1 MSRIGGAIKNM
12 IRGWLDLNEAQN
24 MQFNITEL
32 YNFDTNAIRNK
43 IWYRGDPYE
52 LSQFYKQI
60 EDNNST
66 FWNAVPEIR
75 IRKIHS
81 GLPALMVNTLSG
93 IVIRDLNEI
102 TPSGSSI
109 DWDDIAEDNNFYDV
123 IEQAIVD
130 TLYQGDG
137 AFKISFD
144 TSISEYPIIE
154 FYPGD
159 QCEFVYK
166 RGRYIETVF
175 KNVYDADQKKYIHYE
190 TYGYGYIKNKLVEAR
205 SSKEVDLHSIPQM
218 EKIADFAFAGY
229 QEKENGEV
237 ISKGTVN
244 LAVPFKIYRSAKWKH
259 RGKSIFENKYDS
271 FDAFDEVI
279 SQWADA
285 VRSGRATKYIPD
297 GLLPRDPTTGKVLKA
312 NDFDNRFIATGDT
325 GKEEAK
331 DKIEV
336 VQPNIPV
343 ESYIQSYT
351 TFLDQCLQGLISPST
366 LGIDTKKLDNAEAQR
381 EKEKTTLYTRG
392 KIVEALEKV
401 IPDVVNTSLQAM
413 DIFNKKDPR
422 KSEDIEVS
430 FGEYANPSFEAVVE
444 TVSKARPGSP
454 VMSIEAAVEEM
465 YGDSKDKEWKD
476 EEVRRLKE
484 QQGIADDIE
493 EPGMNVPDV
502 DDLEED
508 KDDSGN

>member
-24 MQFNITEL
+24 TQFNITEL

-154 FYPGD
+154 FYPAD

-175 KNVYDADQKKYIHYE
+175 KNVYEANQKKYIHYE

-205 SSKEVDLHSIPQM
+205 SGKEVDLYSIAQM
-218 EKIADFAFAGY
+218 ENVADFAFSGY
-229 QEKENGEV
+229 KEKDGEV
-237 ISKGTVN
+237 ISRGTVN
-244 LAVPFKIYRSAKWKH
+244 LAVPFKIYRSAKWVH

-271 FDAFDEVI
+271 FDALDEVI

-484 QQGIADDIE
+484 QQGIDDDIE

-508 KDDSGN
+508 IDDSGN

>member
-12 IRGWLDLNEAQN
+12 IKGWLDLNEAQN
-24 MQFNITEL
+24 TQFNITEL
-32 YNFDTNAIRNK
+32 YNFDTNTIRNR

-52 LSQFYKQI
+52 LSQFYKQV

-66 FWNAVPEIR
+66 FWSVVPEIK

-81 GLPALMVNTLSG
+81 GLPALMINTLSG
-93 IVIRDLNEI
+93 IVIRDLNGI
-102 TPSGSSI
+102 TPNSSSI
-109 DWDDIAEDNNFYDV
+109 DWDNISNDNNFYDV
-123 IEQAIVD
+123 IEQAVID
-130 TLYQGDG
+130 TLSQGDG

-154 FYPGD
+154 FYPAD

-175 KNVYDADQKKYIHYE
+175 KNIYEANQKKYIHYE

-205 SSKEVDLHSIPQM
+205 SGKEVDLYSIAQM
-218 EKIADFAFAGY
+218 ENVADFAFSGY
-229 QEKENGEV
+229 KEKDGEV
-237 ISKGTVN
+237 ISRGTVN
-244 LAVPFKIYRSAKWKH
+244 LAVPFKIYRSAKWVH
-259 RGKSIFENKYDS
+259 RGKSIFENKYDI
-271 FDAFDEVI
+271 FDALDEVI
-279 SQWADA
+279 SQWAAA
-285 VRSGRATKYIPD
+285 VRAGRATKYIPESM
-297 GLLPRDPTTGKVLKA
+297 LPRDPVSGKILPA
-312 NDFDNRFIATGDT
+312 NDFDNCYIATGDT

-336 VQPNIPV
+336 VQPDIPV

-392 KIVEALEKV
+392 KIVETLEKV
-401 IPDVVNTSLQAM
+401 IPDVVNTALKAM
-413 DIFNKKDPR
+413 DIFNKKAPR
-422 KSEDIEVS
+422 ESEDVEVS

-444 TVSKARPGSP
+444 TVSKARPGQP

-465 YGDSKDKEWKD
+465 YGDSRDEKWKV
-476 EEVRRLKE
+476 EEIKRLKE

-508 KDDSGN
+508 IDDSVN

>member
-24 MQFNITEL
+24 TQFNITEL

-154 FYPGD
+154 FYPAD

-175 KNVYDADQKKYIHYE
+175 KNVYEANQKKYIHYE

-205 SSKEVDLHSIPQM
+205 SGKEVDLYSIAQM
-218 EKIADFAFAGY
+218 ENVADFAFSGY
-229 QEKENGEV
+229 KEKDGEV
-237 ISKGTVN
+237 ISRGTVN
-244 LAVPFKIYRSAKWKH
+244 LAVPFKIYRSAKWVH

-271 FDAFDEVI
+271 FDALDEVI

-336 VQPNIPV
+336 VQPDIPV

-401 IPDVVNTSLQAM
+401 IPDVVNATLQAM
-413 DIFNKKDPR
+413 DIFNKKAPR
-422 KSEDIEVS
+422 EAEDVEVS

>member
-24 MQFNITEL
+24 TQFNITEL

-52 LSQFYKQI
+52 LSQFYKQV

-66 FWNAVPEIR
+66 FWNAVPEIK

-93 IVIRDLNEI
+93 IVIRDLNKI
-102 TPSGSSI
+102 APSSSSI

-130 TLYQGDG
+130 TLSQGDG

-154 FYPGD
+154 FYSGD

-205 SSKEVDLHSIPQM
+205 SGKEVDLHSIPQM

-237 ISKGTVN
+237 ISRGTVN

-285 VRSGRATKYIPD
+285 VRSGRANKYIPD
-297 GLLPRDPTTGKVLKA
+297 GLLPRDPATGKVLKA

-401 IPDVVNTSLQAM
+401 IPDVVNTTLQAM

-422 KSEDIEVS
+422 ESEDIEVS

-465 YGDSKDKEWKD
+465 YGDSKDKKWKD

-484 QQGIADDIE
+484 QQGVTELE

-502 DDLEED
+502 DDPEED
-508 KDDSGN
+508 IDDSVN

>member
-12 IRGWLDLNEAQN
+12 IKGWLDLNEAQN
-24 MQFNITEL
+24 TQFNITEL

-52 LSQFYKQI
+52 LSQFYKQV

-66 FWNAVPEIR
+66 FWNAVPEIK

-102 TPSGSSI
+102 TPANSSI
-109 DWDDIAEDNNFYDV
+109 DWNDISDDNNFYDIV
-123 IEQAIVD
+123 EQAIVD
-130 TLYQGDG
+130 TLSQGDG

-144 TSISEYPIIE
+144 TSISDYPIIE
-154 FYPGD
+154 FYPAD

-166 RGRYIETVF
+166 RGRYIETIF
-175 KNVYDADQKKYIHYE
+175 KNVYDANQKKYIHYE

-205 SSKEVDLHSIPQM
+205 SGKEVDLHSIPQM

-229 QEKENGEV
+229 QEKENGDV
-237 ISKGTVN
+237 VSKGTVN

-259 RGKSIFENKYDS
+259 RGKSIFETKYDS

-285 VRSGRATKYIPD
+285 VRSGRANKYIPD
-297 GLLPRDPTTGKVLKA
+297 GLLPRDPITGKVLKA

-325 GKEEAK
+325 GKEDAK

-343 ESYIQSYT
+343 ESYIQSYS
-351 TFLDQCLQGLISPST
+351 TFLDQCLQGIISPST
-366 LGIDTKKLDNAEAQR
+366 LGIDVKKLDNAEAQR

-401 IPDVVNTSLQAM
+401 IPDVVNTALQSM
-413 DIFNKKDPR
+413 DIFNNKNPR
-422 KSEDIEVS
+422 ESEDIEVS

-444 TVSKARPGSP
+444 TVSKARPGQP

-484 QQGIADDIE
+484 QQGIADNIE

-502 DDLEED
+502 DDPED
-508 KDDSGN
+508 DIDDSVN

>member
-1 MSRIGGAIKNM
+1 MSRIGGAIKTM
-12 IRGWLDLNEAQN
+12 IKGWLDLAEAQDRE
-24 MQFNITEL
+24 FNISEL

-52 LSQFYKQI
+52 LSQFYK
-60 EDNNST
+60 EVNDNNST
-66 FWNAVPEIR
+66 FWNAVPTIK

-81 GLPALMVNTLSG
+81 GLPALLVDTLSG
-93 IVIRDLNEI
+93 IIIRDLNEI
-102 TPSGSSI
+102 KPTKSSI
-109 DWDDIAEDNNFYDV
+109 DWEDISKDNNFYDV
-123 IEQAIVD
+123 IEQAVVG
-130 TLYQGDG
+130 TLFQGDG

-144 TSISEYPIIE
+144 TALSQYPIIE
-154 FYPGD
+154 FYTAE
-159 QCEFVYK
+159 QCEFIYK

-175 KNVYDADQKKYIHYE
+175 KNVYKANHKKYIHYE

-205 SSKEVDLHSIPQM
+205 SVQEVALNSIPQT
-218 EKIADFAFAGY
+218 ENIVDFAFSGY
-229 QEKENGEV
+229 KENTEGEV

-244 LAVPFKIYRSAKWKH
+244 LAIPFKIYRSAKWAH

-279 SQWADA
+279 SQWAAA
-285 VRSGRATKYIPD
+285 VRAGRATKYIPD
-297 GLLPRDPTTGKVLKA
+297 SMLPRNPDTGKVLPA
-312 NDFDNRFIATGDT
+312 NEFDNFYIATTDT
-325 GKEEAK
+325 GKEDAK

-351 TFLDQCLQGLISPST
+351 TFLDQCIQGIMSPST
-366 LGIDTKKLDNAEAQR
+366 LGIDIKKLDNAEAQR

-392 KIVEALEKV
+392 RIVEALEKV
-401 IPDVVNTSLQAM
+401 IPKVVNTALQSM
-413 DIFNKKDPR
+413 DIFNQKNPR
-422 KSEDIEVS
+422 EIEDIEVS

-444 TVSKARPGSP
+444 TVAKARPGSP
-454 VMSIEAAVEEM
+454 VMSIEASIEEM
-465 YGDSKDKEWKD
+465 YGDSKDDDWKA

-502 DDLEED
+502 EGVIDIDDNL
-508 KDDSGN
+508 N

>member
-12 IRGWLDLNEAQN
+12 IKGWLDLNEAQN
-24 MQFNITEL
+24 TQFNITEL

-52 LSQFYKQI
+52 LSQFYKQV

-66 FWNAVPEIR
+66 FWNAVPEIK

-102 TPSGSSI
+102 TPANSSI
-109 DWDDIAEDNNFYDV
+109 DWNDISDDNNFYDIV
-123 IEQAIVD
+123 EQATVD
-130 TLYQGDG
+130 TLSQGDG

-166 RGRYIETVF
+166 RGRYIETIF
-175 KNVYDADQKKYIHYE
+175 KNVYDANQKKYIHYE

-205 SSKEVDLHSIPQM
+205 SGKEVDLHSIPQM

-229 QEKENGEV
+229 QEKENGDV
-237 ISKGTVN
+237 VSKGTVN

-259 RGKSIFENKYDS
+259 RGKSIFETKYDS

-285 VRSGRATKYIPD
+285 VRSGRANKYIPD
-297 GLLPRDPTTGKVLKA
+297 GLLPRDPITGKVLKA

-325 GKEEAK
+325 GKEDAK

-343 ESYIQSYT
+343 ESYIQSYS
-351 TFLDQCLQGLISPST
+351 TFLDQCLQGIISPST
-366 LGIDTKKLDNAEAQR
+366 LGIDVKKLDNAEAQR

-401 IPDVVNTSLQAM
+401 IPDVVNTALQSM
-413 DIFNKKDPR
+413 DIFNNKNPR
-422 KSEDIEVS
+422 ESEDIEVS

-444 TVSKARPGSP
+444 TVSKARPGQP

-484 QQGIADDIE
+484 QQGIADNIE

-502 DDLEED
+502 DDPED
-508 KDDSGN
+508 DIDDSVN

>member
-12 IRGWLDLNEAQN
+12 IKGWLDLNAAQN
-24 MQFNITEL
+24 TQFNITEL
-32 YNFDTNAIRNK
+32 YNFDTNTIRNR

-52 LSQFYKQI
+52 LSQFYKQV

-66 FWNAVPEIR
+66 FWNAVPEIK

-109 DWDDIAEDNNFYDV
+109 DWNEIADDNNFYDV
-123 IEQAIVD
+123 IEQAVID
-130 TLYQGDG
+130 TLSQGDG

-154 FYPGD
+154 FYPAD

-175 KNVYDADQKKYIHYE
+175 KNIYDANQKKYIHYE

-205 SSKEVDLHSIPQM
+205 SGKEVELHCIPQM
-218 EKIADFAFAGY
+218 EKVADFAFAGY
-229 QEKENGEV
+229 MEKGNGDV
-237 ISKGTVN
+237 VSKGTVN

-285 VRSGRATKYIPD
+285 VRAGRANKYIPD

-401 IPDVVNTSLQAM
+401 IPDVVNTALQAM

-422 KSEDIEVS
+422 KFEDIEVS

-465 YGDSKDKEWKD
+465 YGDSKEKDWKA
-476 EEVRRLKE
+476 EEVKRLKE
-484 QQGIADDIE
+484 QQGVADLE

-502 DDLEED
+502 DDSEED
-508 KDDSGN
+508 IDDNVN

>member
-12 IRGWLDLNEAQN
+12 IKGWLDLNEAQN
-24 MQFNITEL
+24 TQFNITEL

-52 LSQFYKQI
+52 LSQFYKQV

-66 FWNAVPEIR
+66 FWNAVPEIK

-102 TPSGSSI
+102 TPANSSI
-109 DWDDIAEDNNFYDV
+109 DWNDIADDNNFYDIV
-123 IEQAIVD
+123 EQAIVD
-130 TLYQGDG
+130 TLSQGDG

-175 KNVYDADQKKYIHYE
+175 KNVYDANQKKYIHYE

-205 SSKEVDLHSIPQM
+205 SGKEVYLHSIPQM
-218 EKIADFAFAGY
+218 ENVVDFAFAGY
-229 QEKENGEV
+229 QEKENGDV
-237 ISKGTVN
+237 VSKGTVN

-259 RGKSIFENKYDS
+259 RGKSIFETKYDS

-285 VRSGRATKYIPD
+285 VRSGRANKYIPD
-297 GLLPRDPTTGKVLKA
+297 GLLPRDPITGKVLKA

-325 GKEEAK
+325 GKEDAK

-343 ESYIQSYT
+343 ESYIQSYS
-351 TFLDQCLQGLISPST
+351 TFLDQCLQGIISPST
-366 LGIDTKKLDNAEAQR
+366 LGIDVKKLDNAEAQR

-401 IPDVVNTSLQAM
+401 IPDVVNTALQSM
-413 DIFNKKDPR
+413 DIFNNKNPR
-422 KSEDIEVS
+422 ESEDIEVS

-476 EEVRRLKE
+476 KEVRRLKE
-484 QQGIADDIE
+484 QQGIADDME

-502 DDLEED
+502 DDPEGD
-508 KDDSGN
+508 IDDSVN

>member
-24 MQFNITEL
+24 TQFNITEL

-154 FYPGD
+154 FYPAD

-190 TYGYGYIKNKLVEAR
+190 TYG
-205 SSKEVDLHSIPQM
+205 
-218 EKIADFAFAGY
+218 
-229 QEKENGEV
+229 
-237 ISKGTVN
+237 
-244 LAVPFKIYRSAKWKH
+244 
-259 RGKSIFENKYDS
+259 
-271 FDAFDEVI
+271 
-279 SQWADA
+279 
-285 VRSGRATKYIPD
+285 
-297 GLLPRDPTTGKVLKA
+297 
-312 NDFDNRFIATGDT
+312 
-325 GKEEAK
+325 
-331 DKIEV
+331 
-336 VQPNIPV
+336 
-343 ESYIQSYT
+343 
-351 TFLDQCLQGLISPST
+351 
-366 LGIDTKKLDNAEAQR
+366 
-381 EKEKTTLYTRG
+381 
-392 KIVEALEKV
+392 
-401 IPDVVNTSLQAM
+401 
-413 DIFNKKDPR
+413 
-422 KSEDIEVS
+422 
-430 FGEYANPSFEAVVE
+430 
-444 TVSKARPGSP
+444 
-454 VMSIEAAVEEM
+454 
-465 YGDSKDKEWKD
+465 
-476 EEVRRLKE
+476 
-484 QQGIADDIE
+484 
-493 EPGMNVPDV
+493 
-502 DDLEED
+502 
-508 KDDSGN
+508 

>member
-24 MQFNITEL
+24 TQFNITEL

-52 LSQFYKQI
+52 LSQFYKQV
-60 EDNNST
+60 EDNNAT
-66 FWNAVPEIR
+66 FWNAVPEIK

-93 IVIRDLNEI
+93 IVIRDLNKI
-102 TPSGSSI
+102 VPSSSI
-109 DWDDIAEDNNFYDV
+109 DWNDISEDNNFYDV

-130 TLYQGDG
+130 TLSQGDG

-154 FYPGD
+154 FYPAD

-205 SSKEVDLHSIPQM
+205 SGKEVDLHSIPQM

>member
-12 IRGWLDLNEAQN
+12 IKGWLDLNEAQN
-24 MQFNITEL
+24 TQFNITEL

-52 LSQFYKQI
+52 LSQFYKQV

-66 FWNAVPEIR
+66 FWNAVPEIK

-102 TPSGSSI
+102 TPANSSI
-109 DWDDIAEDNNFYDV
+109 DWNDISDDNNFYDIV
-123 IEQAIVD
+123 EQAIVD
-130 TLYQGDG
+130 TLSQGDG

-144 TSISEYPIIE
+144 TSISDYPIIE
-154 FYPGD
+154 FYPAD

-166 RGRYIETVF
+166 RGRYIETIF
-175 KNVYDADQKKYIHYE
+175 KNVYDANQKKYVHYE

-205 SSKEVDLHSIPQM
+205 SGKEVDLHSIPQM
-218 EKIADFAFAGY
+218 EKISDFAFAGY
-229 QEKENGEV
+229 QEKENGDV
-237 ISKGTVN
+237 VSKGTVN

-259 RGKSIFENKYDS
+259 RGKSIFETKYDS

-285 VRSGRATKYIPD
+285 VRSGRANKYIPD
-297 GLLPRDPTTGKVLKA
+297 GLLPRDPITGKVLKA

-325 GKEEAK
+325 GKEDAK

-343 ESYIQSYT
+343 ESYIQSYS
-351 TFLDQCLQGLISPST
+351 TFLDQCLQGIISPST
-366 LGIDTKKLDNAEAQR
+366 LGIDVKKLDNAEAQR

-401 IPDVVNTSLQAM
+401 IPDVVNTALQSM
-413 DIFNKKDPR
+413 DIFNNKNPR
-422 KSEDIEVS
+422 ESEDIEVS

-444 TVSKARPGSP
+444 TVSKARPGQP

-484 QQGIADDIE
+484 QQGIADNIE

-502 DDLEED
+502 DDPEGD
-508 KDDSGN
+508 IDDSVN